1 MCYKKIKENTFV
13 CIINFFLILSLVP
26 AAYGGFPNSYI
37 NDSCNLQIKDNDSLD
52 QSQIIWNSGIAVGF
66 PDCLAQSFKPTN
78 NTLTRVQL
86 LASKI
91 DIASNDLKISIRNS
105 LNGADLTSISLPLT
119 NLSDNKKWIEFDFP
133 DILVNIS
140 HTYYIIWKPM
150 SSELSYVWYGS
161 KNQIFDSYSRGN
173 AWWYTGGQWST
184 EGFVIGDWCF
194 KTYITHSSLPP
205 NIPDIPSGLQFGTSG
220 TIYSYTTNTTDPD
233 GDDIKYGW
241 DWNGDNIT
249 DEWTEFKTSGRIV
262 NTSHTWN
269 KSGTYYIK
277 VKAEDIYG
285 ESSNFSEPLTVAMI
299 NDAPNDPRTPEGVE
313 MGFIKIKY
321 NFSTDTTDPDGDD
334 IKYGWDWNGDNITDE
349 WTEFFKSE
357 ATVEISHI
365 WNFSGIYHIKVIAK
379 DIYGALSEFS
389 PSKKI
394 VIINIDNDPPD
405 KPSCPS
411 GPKIGKT
418 GISYSFSSIA
428 YDPNND
434 NIYYLFDWDDGTNSD
449 WKGPFHSGQAAN
461 ISHVWN
467 NKGTYQIK
475 VKVKDVHGEESVWS
489 DPLPISMPKNKVVSL
504 WLYTFFETNSYMFPL
519 LRQLLELK

>member
-1 MCYKKIKENTFV
+1 
-13 CIINFFLILSLVP
+13 
-26 AAYGGFPNSYI
+26 
-37 NDSCNLQIKDNDSLD
+37 
-52 QSQIIWNSGIAVGF
+52 
-66 PDCLAQSFKPTN
+66 
-78 NTLTRVQL
+78 
-86 LASKI
+86 
-91 DIASNDLKISIRNS
+91 
-105 LNGADLTSISLPLT
+105 
-119 NLSDNKKWIEFDFP
+119 
-133 DILVNIS
+133 
-140 HTYYIIWKPM
+140 
-150 SSELSYVWYGS
+150 
-161 KNQIFDSYSRGN
+161 
-173 AWWYTGGQWST
+173 
-184 EGFVIGDWCF
+184 
-194 KTYITHSSLPP
+194 
-205 NIPDIPSGLQFGTSG
+205 
-220 TIYSYTTNTTDPD
+220 
-233 GDDIKYGW
+233 
-241 DWNGDNIT
+241 
-249 DEWTEFKTSGRIV
+249 
-262 NTSHTWN
+262 
-269 KSGTYYIK
+269 
-277 VKAEDIYG
+277 
-285 ESSNFSEPLTVAMI
+285 MI

-357 ATVEISHI
+357 AIVEISHI

-519 LRQLLELK
+519 LRQILELK